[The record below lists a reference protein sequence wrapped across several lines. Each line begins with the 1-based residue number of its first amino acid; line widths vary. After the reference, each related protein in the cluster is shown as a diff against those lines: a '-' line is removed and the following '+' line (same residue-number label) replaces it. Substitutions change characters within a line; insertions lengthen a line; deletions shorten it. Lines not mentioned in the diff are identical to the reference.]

1 MEIRVGG
8 IMIIERQL
16 PHYQWLYDN
25 LLRDWQFHENLDFR
39 PARHTGGPIAVP
51 YTGYRSRHQN
61 QNGPVKELRDM
72 SMTEIR
78 VLGDKY
84 GFSVGDVK

>member
-1 MEIRVGG
+1 MLNDRY
-8 IMIIERQL
+8 L
-16 PHYQWLYDN
+16 PRYIWLFDN

-39 PARHTGGPIAVP
+39 PARHTGGPLAVP
-51 YTGYRSRHQN
+51 YDGYALRHLN
-61 QNGPVKELRDM
+61 QHGPVKELRDM
-72 SMTEIR
+72 STTEIR